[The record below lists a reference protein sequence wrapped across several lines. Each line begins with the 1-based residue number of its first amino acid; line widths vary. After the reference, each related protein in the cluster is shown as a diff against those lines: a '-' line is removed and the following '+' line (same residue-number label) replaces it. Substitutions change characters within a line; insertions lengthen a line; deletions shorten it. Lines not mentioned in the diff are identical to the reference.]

1 MAKEGTAIS
10 YVEAERPPTAQELAL
25 WKRAE
30 QIARRVNLMSYVMKL
45 QWKNIKLTHEFAKK
59 NSIDLGEP
67 DLPDFADRMFAA
79 LNKIESLKDAMCKVN
94 QLDLGIRMTAD
105 GKDLDIV
112 QPKESGFGWVIPAI
126 GISLI
131 VAGAIKLWLELENEV
146 DEISDKYNGVLEH
159 SDKELCKDPT
169 SKTCKDWKASKNA
182 NDYHKRESIIDSVKN
197 ALVSAGG
204 VAKKGLGWGIALAI
218 PLLIMMY
225 APTRR

>member
-1 MAKEGTAIS
+1 
-10 YVEAERPPTAQELAL
+10 
-25 WKRAE
+25 
-30 QIARRVNLMSYVMKL
+30 MKL